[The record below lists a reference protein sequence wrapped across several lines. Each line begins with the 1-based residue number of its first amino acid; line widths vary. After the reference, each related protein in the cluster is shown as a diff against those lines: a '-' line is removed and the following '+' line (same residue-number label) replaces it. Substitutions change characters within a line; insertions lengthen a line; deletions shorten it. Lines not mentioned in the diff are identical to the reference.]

1 MTPTFTSQASSS
13 VKFRLPLS
21 RHHLLSVC
29 SLIYFIA
36 SSLLDLILFIV
47 SLLIL
52 VTPLS
57 LRPNSVTLYIQH
69 TKSTTT
75 SLILKLSFQ
84 HVLPRGR
91 KILSL
96 PLPLLPTQR

>member
-36 SSLLDLILFIV
+36 SSLIDLILFIV

-57 LRPNSVTLYIQH
+57 LRPKPATLYTTYEIDNYQPYTQIIIQY
-69 TKSTTT
+69 
-75 SLILKLSFQ
+75 
-84 HVLPRGR
+84 VLPRGR

-96 PLPLLPTQR
+96 PLPLLPAQR